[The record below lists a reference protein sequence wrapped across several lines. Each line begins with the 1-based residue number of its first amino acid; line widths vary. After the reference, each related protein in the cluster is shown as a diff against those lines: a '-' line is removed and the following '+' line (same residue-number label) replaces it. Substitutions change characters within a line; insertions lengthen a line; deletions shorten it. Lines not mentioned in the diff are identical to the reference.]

1 MSDIELLAQK
11 LEAYIEKNDEYHRIE
26 DERRRKYEEKIDEI
40 HQILTATGMVGK
52 AFRWILATIIAIG
65 ATIIT
70 VKQLLHTN

>member
-11 LEAYIEKNDEYHRIE
+11 LEAYIEKNDEYHRTE

>member
-1 MSDIELLAQK
+1 MTDIELLAQK
-11 LEAYIEKNDEYHRIE
+11 LEAYIEKNDEYHRLE

-70 VKQLLHTN
+70 VKQLLGTN